1 MKEERVSKIFM
12 EDSQIKGGWL
22 DLNINNDMI
31 IPVSYLNSRF
41 FYDLLSLV
49 QVLNNYCTIG
59 CRNLYLEIDC
69 EGTLAYISIYTFSE
83 GRLPEDVNYDALD
96 DVKVSVIKECFNKEN
111 QETYEK
117 QYNYVISK
125 KEFMENII
133 TFVENKIDEYNVDF
147 CCDDVADKIS
157 KTYVEIIKRGLIDRY
172 RLI

>member
-83 GRLPEDVNYDALD
+83 GRTPEDVDYDALD
-96 DVKVSVIKECFNKEN
+96 DVKVSVI
-111 QETYEK
+111 YEK

-157 KTYVEIIKRGLIDRY
+157 KTYVGIIKRGLIDRY